1 MSSTRKTT
9 QKRGKKGKKS
19 ASAPPIESKEEA
31 SPVAKKKS
39 GQNPGKKSA
48 QKTKKARFHPE
59 NVEKRKQ
66 KREVNKKNRKDT
78 SSAKKAAFDKGYKKT
93 MDKNA
98 KQIDEAKARLDAHDG
113 EHKEF
118 HEDLDKRKK
127 DADEEL
133 EKSRKKLSKDMM
145 KGDMSRHSKRRA
157 MLNMLAKNISKKA
170 DAAEDRILLKS
181 DKLIDLVTA
190 FIQQQLHQSGLP
202 MIMGVEFLTLAVS
215 FVIDIIPIP
224 EVGLIAEAL
233 EAGSDG
239 VVSAITAAG
248 PGSLSDMIESQFM
261 PLLVKFANVFQGMA
275 ASFTCCPKKNR
286 APGIKLAD
294 KNALGT
300 DLGTLDKLLQK
311 VIAELP
317 KQGPGSGTGP
327 KSVTKAL
334 QNAIQ
339 KVNAAKAQLAKA
351 PVAKGAKGAQGAK
364 TTKRG
369 GRRRRTKKKYKRKRR
384 RRTRRYRY

>member
-1 MSSTRKTT
+1 M
-9 QKRGKKGKKS
+9 
-19 ASAPPIESKEEA
+19 I
-31 SPVAKKKS
+31 
-39 GQNPGKKSA
+39 
-48 QKTKKARFHPE
+48 
-59 NVEKRKQ
+59 
-66 KREVNKKNRKDT
+66 
-78 SSAKKAAFDKGYKKT
+78 
-93 MDKNA
+93 
-98 KQIDEAKARLDAHDG
+98 
-113 EHKEF
+113 
-118 HEDLDKRKK
+118 
-127 DADEEL
+127 
-133 EKSRKKLSKDMM
+133 
-145 KGDMSRHSKRRA
+145 KGDMSRHDKRKA

-170 DAAEDRILLKS
+170 EAAEDRILLKS

-202 MIMGVEFLTLAVS
+202 MIMGVEFLTLAIS

-311 VIAELP
+311 VITELP

-339 KVNAAKAQLAKA
+339 KVNVAKAQLAKA
-351 PVAKGAKGAQGAK
+351 PVAKGAKGAKGA
-364 TTKRG
+364 KRG
-369 GRRRRTKKKYKRKRR
+369 GRRRRTKKKYKRKKRR
-384 RRTRRYRY
+384 GTRRYSY

>member
-9 QKRGKKGKKS
+9 KKRGKKGK
-19 ASAPPIESKEEA
+19 ASAPPIETKEG
-31 SPVAKKKS
+31 SNPITKKRPS
-39 GQNPGKKSA
+39 Q
-48 QKTKKARFHPE
+48 QTKKARFHPE

-66 KREVNKKNRKDT
+66 KREANKKKRKDA
-78 SSAKKAAFDKGYKKT
+78 SAAKKAAFNEGYKKT

-98 KQIDEAKARLDAHDG
+98 KQIDEAKARIDAHEA

-118 HEDLDKRKK
+118 HEDLEKRKK
-127 DADEEL
+127 DADDEL
-133 EKSRKKLSKDMM
+133 EKSRKKLSQDMM
-145 KGDMSRHSKRRA
+145 KGDMSRHDKRKA

-170 DAAEDRILLKS
+170 EAAEDRILLKS

-190 FIQQQLHQSGLP
+190 FIQQQLHQTGLP
-202 MIMGVEFLTLAVS
+202 MIMGIEFLTLAVS
-215 FVIDIIPIP
+215 FIIDIIPVP

-248 PGSLSDMIESQFM
+248 PGSLSDMVEKQFM

-300 DLGTLDKLLQK
+300 DLESLDKLLKK

-327 KSVTKAL
+327 KSVKKAL

-351 PVAKGAKGAQGAK
+351 PVAKG
-364 TTKRG
+364 TKRG
-369 GRRRRTKKKYKRKRR
+369 GRRRRTKKKYKRKRGR
-384 RRTRRYRY
+384 GTRRQRY

>member
-1 MSSTRKTT
+1 MSSPRKTT
-9 QKRGKKGKKS
+9 QKRRKKEEKS
-19 ASAPPIESKEEA
+19 ASDPRLETKEEVPRA
-31 SPVAKKKS
+31 AKKKS
-39 GQNPGKKSA
+39 GQKPGKKSA

-66 KREVNKKNRKDT
+66 KREVNKKNRKDK
-78 SSAKKAAFDKGYKKT
+78 SVAKKAAFNKGYKKT
-93 MDKNA
+93 MDENA
-98 KQIDEAKARLDAHDG
+98 KQIDEAKARFDAHDE

-118 HEDLDKRKK
+118 HEHLDKRKK

-145 KGDMSRHSKRRA
+145 KGDMSRHDKRKA

-170 DAAEDRILLKS
+170 EAAEDRILLKS

-202 MIMGVEFLTLAVS
+202 MIMGVEFLTLAIS

-248 PGSLSDMIESQFM
+248 PGSLSDMVEKQFM

-311 VIAELP
+311 VITELP

-339 KVNAAKAQLAKA
+339 KVNVAKAQLAKA
-351 PVAKGAKGAQGAK
+351 PVAKGAKGAKGA
-364 TTKRG
+364 KRG
-369 GRRRRTKKKYKRKRR
+369 GRRRRTKKKYKRKKRR
-384 RRTRRYRY
+384 GTRRYSY